1 LDVDV
6 LTSSDR
12 EGDCEKEVSRAP
24 AAVPAF
30 FRYAD
35 EPTGTTATGLATTA
49 AAAAATTIAAS
60 TTLQENSLQRK
71 ERKEKNSLS
80 NRNIYCSL
88 QKIAYFKACISLSLA
103 CGKDLFQRPLFTI
116 MERKSLNKQICKKDS
131 CETHANQKRST
142 GREGETLVLFCVCT
156 VFLCR
161 FLCVCRLLCQTSL

>member
-6 LTSSDR
+6 LTISDR

-71 ERKEKNSLS
+71 ERKEL
-80 NRNIYCSL
+80 
-88 QKIAYFKACISLSLA
+88 
-103 CGKDLFQRPLFTI
+103 PL
-116 MERKSLNKQICKKDS
+116 K
-131 CETHANQKRST
+131 
-142 GREGETLVLFCVCT
+142 
-156 VFLCR
+156 
-161 FLCVCRLLCQTSL
+161 

>member
-71 ERKEKNSLS
+71 ERKEL
-80 NRNIYCSL
+80 
-88 QKIAYFKACISLSLA
+88 
-103 CGKDLFQRPLFTI
+103 PL
-116 MERKSLNKQICKKDS
+116 K
-131 CETHANQKRST
+131 
-142 GREGETLVLFCVCT
+142 
-156 VFLCR
+156 
-161 FLCVCRLLCQTSL
+161 